1 MSTGT
6 KPGTVKTPVSAC
18 QHPLTLNSLTSPVI
32 SPVFPPSL
40 AFTLSGRGVAGPRQV
55 RANHELQESLK
66 YLRKGNVT
74 RSIFAFWASTVDVPI
89 CRREFRFT
97 AQYDDPPNARPA
109 CTQLLLRLCLDRGG
123 LGLLLHIFCSP
134 FTVLIFVWPVGCQQP
149 RHTSRLS
156 RYLCSAKCKASSQ
169 AGSGRASAFH
179 NGKTL
184 QRSHCKLHDLQDPQ
198 SESGDGAVSHRWSEG
213 RGAGGRAR
221 NLQQGRQHPVMP
233 CHPVPRILSASLP
246 AHT

>member
-1 MSTGT
+1 MRSGRRPLMCLFVDVNLDLLHSTMIHRI
-6 KPGTVKTPVSAC
+6 PDPPA
-18 QHPLTLNSLTSPVI
+18 LNS
-32 SPVFPPSL
+32 
-40 AFTLSGRGVAGPRQV
+40 
-55 RANHELQESLK
+55 
-66 YLRKGNVT
+66 
-74 RSIFAFWASTVDVPI
+74 
-89 CRREFRFT
+89 C
-97 AQYDDPPNARPA
+97 
-109 CTQLLLRLCLDRGG
+109 CLDRGG
-123 LGLLLHIFCSP
+123 LWLLLHNFCP
-134 FTVLIFVWPVGCQQP
+134 PLAVLILMWPVGCQQP
-149 RHTSRLS
+149 RHIFCLS
-156 RYLCSAKCKASSQ
+156 RCLCSAKCKASSQ

-213 RGAGGRAR
+213 GGAGGRAR